1 MARLFILIPALTLL
15 FSAQAQIKGRHI
27 KAETV
32 ALADNFEL
40 LLGTDTTEV
49 PGVYEQLIVK
59 CNGKVLLFDSTT
71 FYFFYER
78 EYPLLLKANAN
89 TFDLLLETDGR
100 PQANSL
106 TLLRIKNDEFVQR
119 LNFPMF
125 VSATA
130 ASLDADSTLEYA
142 GSVGFP
148 ELGGT
153 YLPYSP
159 IVYYELHPDG
169 MRIDSTLTEERNAF
183 IYGRFYG
190 YEYREDQHQPLTR
203 MKVYDLEMK
212 RIKAAVEVEETRLQL
227 LKPR

>member
-1 MARLFILIPALTLL
+1 MARLFILILALTLL
-15 FSAQAQIKGRHI
+15 FSAKAQQIKGKHI

-32 ALADNFEL
+32 TLGDNFEL

-59 CNGKVLLFDSTT
+59 HNGKVLLFDSTT

-106 TLLRIKNDEFVQR
+106 TLLRIKNDEVVQR

-130 ASLDADSTLEYA
+130 ANLDSDSTLEYA

-159 IVYYELHPDG
+159 IIYYELLPAG
-169 MRIDSTLTEERNAF
+169 LTVDSSLTESRNEL
-183 IYGRFYG
+183 IYGRFWG
-190 YEYREDQHQPLTR
+190 SEYREDIHLPITQMEL
-203 MKVYDLEMK
+203 YDLEVK
-212 RIKAAVEVEETRLQL
+212 RLRSCADIEATRS
-227 LKPR
+227 KIIR